1 MKEKSKK
8 IYINNKPINVT
19 EEIYNTYWEE
29 YEKEKFQNKQYQKYV
44 LSIDVTFGSQ
54 EFNPLELEL
63 LSGTNPTLDYI
74 HELEL
79 YERLVRVLF
88 SLDPIEI
95 DLVLSVYF
103 DNMSQTEY
111 ASLIGVT
118 QQSISKKLSKT
129 IRKMKKMLDF

>member
-88 SLDPIEI
+88 SLNPMEI

-103 DNMSQTEY
+103 DDMSQTEY
-111 ASLIGVT
+111 AIQIGVS
-118 QQSISKKLSKT
+118 QQVIHYRHKKL
-129 IRKMKKMLDF
+129 MKKLKKLLK

>member
-1 MKEKSKK
+1 MKEKFKK
-8 IYINNKPINVT
+8 IYINNKPIIVT
-19 EEIYNTYWEE
+19 EEIYNIYWEE

-88 SLDPIEI
+88 TLDPMEI

-103 DNMSQTEY
+103 DDMSQTEY
-111 ASLIGVT
+111 AIQIGVS
-118 QQSISKKLSKT
+118 QQVIHYRHKKL
-129 IRKMKKMLDF
+129 MKKLKKLLK

>member
-63 LSGTNPTLDYI
+63 LSGTNPTIDYI

-88 SLDPIEI
+88 SLDPMEI

-103 DNMSQTEY
+103 DDISQTEY
-111 ASLIGVT
+111 AIQIGVS
-118 QQSISKKLSKT
+118 QQVIHYRHKILMKKL
-129 IRKMKKMLDF
+129 KKLLK

>member
-8 IYINNKPINVT
+8 IYVNNKPINVT

-63 LSGTNPTLDYI
+63 LSGANPTLDYI

-88 SLDPIEI
+88 SLDPMEI

-103 DNMSQTEY
+103 DDISQTEY
-111 ASLIGVT
+111 AIQIGVS
-118 QQSISKKLSKT
+118 QQVIHYRHKILMKKL
-129 IRKMKKMLDF
+129 KKLLK

>member
-44 LSIDVTFGSQ
+44 LSNDVTIGSQ
-54 EFNPLELEL
+54 EFNQLELEL

-88 SLDPIEI
+88 SLDPLEI

-103 DNMSQTEY
+103 DDMSQTEY
-111 ASLIGVT
+111 AIQIGVS
-118 QQSISKKLSKT
+118 QQVIHYRHKILMKKLK
-129 IRKMKKMLDF
+129 

>member
-88 SLDPIEI
+88 SLDPMEI

-103 DNMSQTEY
+103 DDMSQTEY
-111 ASLIGVT
+111 AIQIGVS
-118 QQSISKKLSKT
+118 QQVIHYRHKILMKKL
-129 IRKMKKMLDF
+129 KKLLK

>member
-1 MKEKSKK
+1 MKEKPKK
-8 IYINNKPINVT
+8 IYVNNKPINVT

-29 YEKEKFQNKQYQKYV
+29 YETEKFQNKQYQKYV

-88 SLDPIEI
+88 SLDPMEI

-103 DNMSQTEY
+103 DDMSQTEY
-111 ASLIGVT
+111 AIQIGVS
-118 QQSISKKLSKT
+118 QQVIHYRHKILMKKL
-129 IRKMKKMLDF
+129 KKLLK

>member
-29 YEKEKFQNKQYQKYV
+29 YEKEKFQNKQYQKYI

-88 SLDPIEI
+88 SLDPMEI
-95 DLVLSVYF
+95 DLILSVYF

-111 ASLIGVT
+111 AIQIGVS
-118 QQSISKKLSKT
+118 QQVIHYRHKKL
-129 IRKMKKMLDF
+129 MKKLKKLLK

>member
-111 ASLIGVT
+111 AIQIGVS
-118 QQSISKKLSKT
+118 QQVIHYRHKILMKKL
-129 IRKMKKMLDF
+129 KKLLK